1 MKTIEQ
7 HFADWESG
15 TFGYGYGSGEG
26 PVFQALKQFL
36 ALCCEGRL
44 AHAYDHDALSAALT
58 PAVAW
63 LLINALCRADILE
76 YGTSSRYGWL
86 TPQGE
91 ALKAFVCGR
100 TVEQLEIAAQDDEMV
115 CYRDHC
121 NCDDGDC
128 RPLNPFWPKR
138 NT

>member
-15 TFGYGYGSGEG
+15 VFGYGYGSGEEH
-26 PVFQALKQFL
+26 VLKALKTFL
-36 ALCCEGRL
+36 SLCCEGQF
-44 AHAYDHDALSAALT
+44 AHAYDHENLSAALT
-58 PAVAW
+58 PVVAW

-76 YGTSSRYGWL
+76 YGTSPRYGWL

-91 ALKAFVCGR
+91 ELKAFVGDR
-100 TVEQLEIAAQDDEMV
+100 SVEQLEAAARDDDMI

-128 RPLNPFWPKR
+128 RPYNPFWRKTR
-138 NT
+138 W